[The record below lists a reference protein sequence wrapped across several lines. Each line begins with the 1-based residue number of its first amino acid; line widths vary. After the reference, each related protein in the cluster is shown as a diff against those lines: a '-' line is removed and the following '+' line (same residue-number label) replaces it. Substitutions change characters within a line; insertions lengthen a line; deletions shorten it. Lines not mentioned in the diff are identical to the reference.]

1 MEKLPRGKPRDQDIW
16 STFKSNWFSNIFS
29 GFANIG
35 QMLGDLANAFLG
47 GGSFGPGPLKSIK
60 DRSVAVS
67 ADLAGL
73 QSRTQQLEGVIGY
86 AHSYCTGGA
95 PVGNADTFIPL
106 NIPVGPTVGV
116 TRTGNRFVL
125 GSRGLW
131 VAQAQIGYDS
141 ISSILNTYINAQIRI
156 YTPGGTLFAHGIA
169 ETVTETQHTCTV
181 QMPFV
186 VPAAGYYAEL
196 WGFMGL
202 TRGIK
207 GGSSWTRMSV
217 QKVSSETS

>member
-1 MEKLPRGKPRDQDIW
+1 MTMPSGVTPAGSLAPG
-16 STFKSNWFSNIFS
+16 
-29 GFANIG
+29 GFAAWQAMTESDAKN
-35 QMLGDLANAFLG
+35 QMAG
-47 GGSFGPGPLKSIK
+47 GVRTSFGNAQNEFHTNLNNPL
-60 DRSVAVS
+60 AAQQ
-67 ADLAGL
+67 ADLASL
-73 QSRTQQLEGVIGY
+73 QSRTQVLEGVIGY
-86 AHSYCTGGA
+86 AHSYCTGGS

-141 ISSILNTYINAQIRI
+141 ISSILNTYINVQIRV
-156 YTPGGTLFAHGIA
+156 YTPAATLFAHGIA

-202 TRGIK
+202 TRGVK